1 MAADE
6 IVLETDFTEPASI
19 TALSTVGTVYD
30 IAIDGTGY
38 ILAETAEGEGYEKT
52 TIPLIPDRLATG
64 DTPFDQAV
72 ERYSFG
78 SGDSWVGGQGQTFL
92 NRQDSDSTMFLSSEG
107 LDPFSEP
114 GSIKLLPSTPEIGRA
129 HV

>member
-52 TIPLIPDRLATG
+52 TPQR
-64 DTPFDQAV
+64 
-72 ERYSFG
+72 R
-78 SGDSWVGGQGQTFL
+78 
-92 NRQDSDSTMFLSSEG
+92 
-107 LDPFSEP
+107 
-114 GSIKLLPSTPEIGRA
+114 
-129 HV
+129 